1 MTTYDQ
7 GLVPTVCLS
16 ENKVKLFEESTTN
29 GKHNGGR
36 KGSSKSTS
44 DLISGSEA
52 RPRPPMATRSI
63 SEVRIETN
71 KIDLSAQDSMTSDDD
86 YDAGEL

>member
-63 SEVRIETN
+63 SEV